1 MKLAT
6 DTITVF
12 NQKHDAAMDADLWY
26 GTVIRNVSWYDS
38 MQDTVTDKGLRAA
51 NRYTIRIPE
60 DADLGG
66 KMYVL
71 PTMFAAAEI
80 TDNLFTFAAGDV
92 IVKGEAPVTGQT
104 PVTLKKAYEMCTVL
118 GVTDNRRAP
127 NAPHLRITGA

>member
-1 MKLAT
+1 MKTKYHFSVPDPKRVRMIVHT
-6 DTITVF
+6 DCK
-12 NQKHDAAMDADLWY
+12 NEADDQFALVHHLL
-26 GTVIRNVSWYDS
+26 TPKFIV
-38 MQDTVTDKGLRAA
+38 KGIVAGHF
-51 NRYTIRIPE
+51 
-60 DADLGG
+60 DLGG

-104 PVTLKKAYEMCTVL
+104 PATLKKAYEMCTVL

>member
-1 MKLAT
+1 MRLAT

-12 NQKHDAAMDADLWY
+12 NQKHDAALDGDLWH

-38 MQDTVTDKGLRAA
+38 MQDTVTDKGLKAA

-60 DADLGG
+60 EADLGG
-66 KMYVL
+66 KTYVM
-71 PTMFAAAEI
+71 PTVFAAADI
-80 TDNLFTFAAGDV
+80 VDNLFTLAAGDV
-92 IVKGEAPVTGQT
+92 IVKGEAPLTGQT
-104 PVTLKKAYEMCTVL
+104 PATLKKAYEMCTVL